1 MEKKRKSYRKIKNQ
15 QKFILLLITCVLIIA
30 AIFLG
35 SKLAKKRVNNL
46 QTNPKVENQ
55 EGTSSNSL
63 KEQEDKNNS
72 NNEDNKDKVDTPKL
86 DNSGYLSYEE
96 DPNADDGIMVAENTK
111 GLLNGTKH
119 YPVRTDGKKVAYL
132 TFDDGPS
139 TTNTPKI
146 LDILDKYNI
155 KATFFVL
162 GSSID
167 ANEGAKDILKEEVKR
182 GHAIANHTYG
192 HDYSYLYPGRVMNV
206 KNILSD
212 LEKSQNAM
220 KAVLGKDFSTRVI
233 RFPGGYW
240 SWEGRT
246 AMKEA
251 LEQNQYYNVDWNALN
266 KDAEGAK
273 KNADQLVQCAKESV
287 KALGPDADSV
297 VLLMHDTYGKEETV
311 KALPQI
317 IEYLQSQGFEFRS
330 IK

>member
-15 QKFILLLITCVLIIA
+15 QKFILILITCVLIIA

-55 EGTSSNSL
+55 DGTSSNSL

-96 DPNADDGIMVAENTK
+96 DPNADDGVMVAENTK

-212 LEKSQNAM
+212 LEKSQ
-220 KAVLGKDFSTRVI
+220 K
-233 RFPGGYW
+233 
-240 SWEGRT
+240 
-246 AMKEA
+246 
-251 LEQNQYYNVDWNALN
+251 
-266 KDAEGAK
+266 
-273 KNADQLVQCAKESV
+273 
-287 KALGPDADSV
+287 
-297 VLLMHDTYGKEETV
+297 
-311 KALPQI
+311 
-317 IEYLQSQGFEFRS
+317 
-330 IK
+330 

>member
-15 QKFILLLITCVLIIA
+15 QKFILILITCVLIIA

-55 EGTSSNSL
+55 DGTSSNSL

-96 DPNADDGIMVAENTK
+96 DTNADDGVMVAENTK

-212 LEKSQNAM
+212 LEKSQNSM

-266 KDAEGAK
+266 KDAEGTK
-273 KNADQLVQCAKESV
+273 KNAEQLVQCAKESV